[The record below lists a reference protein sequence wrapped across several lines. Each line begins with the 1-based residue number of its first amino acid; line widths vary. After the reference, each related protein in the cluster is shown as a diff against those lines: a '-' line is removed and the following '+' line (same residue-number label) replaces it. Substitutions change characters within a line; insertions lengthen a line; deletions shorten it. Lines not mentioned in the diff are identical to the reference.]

1 MSDSFAFGDILVF
14 AVIAAFIILR
24 YRSMLGEK
32 TGRDAKDIER
42 EKEER
47 RARAM
52 QQMQRVVQLP
62 QKVSDATVI
71 LDTMGGKDVHSAYGG
86 ELKETLDKAQ
96 KIDADFNAEDF
107 LEGAKSA
114 FEMVIDAYS
123 KRDDDTLKMLLAKPV
138 YAQFSDAI
146 KASEQEGKITHN
158 TLVAINKAQITE
170 AKLVGT
176 QATISVEFLS
186 DQIQLLRSPAGE
198 ILEGNA
204 SEEIEVEDRWVFAR
218 DLRSASP
225 NWSIIET

>member
-1 MSDSFAFGDILVF
+1 MSEGFAFGDILVF

-32 TGRDAKDIER
+32 TGRDPKDIER
-42 EKEER
+42 EQEER
-47 RARAM
+47 RARAVREM
-52 QQMQRVVQLP
+52 ERVIQLP
-62 QKVSDATVI
+62 KKISDATVI
-71 LDTMGGKDVHSAYGG
+71 LDAGSAKDSHSAYNGA
-86 ELKETLDKAQ
+86 LKETLDKAQ

-138 YAQFSDAI
+138 YAQFSEAI
-146 KASEQEGKITHN
+146 KTSEQAGRLTHN
-158 TLVAINKAQITE
+158 TLVAITKAQIYD

-186 DQIQLLRSPAGE
+186 DQIQLVRSPSGE
-198 ILEGNA
+198 ILEGNP

-218 DLRSASP
+218 DLRSSSP

>member
-1 MSDSFAFGDILVF
+1 MSDGFAFGDILVF

-32 TGRDAKDIER
+32 TGRDPKDIER

-47 RARAM
+47 KARAM
-52 QQMQRVVQLP
+52 QRVIQLP

-71 LDTMGGKDVHSAYGG
+71 LDAVASKDVHSAYSG
-86 ELKETLDKAQ
+86 ELKEMLDKAQ

-146 KASEQEGKITHN
+146 KASEQEGKLTHN
-158 TLVAINKAQITE
+158 TLVAINKAQITN
-170 AKLVGT
+170 AKLIGT

-186 DQIQLLRSPAGE
+186 DQIQLLKSPAGE

-218 DLRSASP
+218 DLRSSSP